1 MSIHAIKWLFFDI
14 GSTLVDETEAYNH
27 RIREMIQNT
36 AVSFEEF
43 DRMRIHFAKQGLN
56 GDLEAIK
63 HFGLTK
69 TPWHSEDEIPYSDAA
84 ATLKELKR
92 RRYCIGIIAN
102 QPPGAVDRLEAWGFL
117 KCIDVVAAS
126 AELDVSKP
134 DRAIFERALDMAGCS
149 PSEAAMIGDRL
160 DNDIIP
166 AAEFGMVTVWIPNGL
181 SIYHEPSKFRCKPD
195 FIVNNLSGLLR
206 IFE

>member
-1 MSIHAIKWLFFDI
+1 MKSNWLFFDI
-14 GSTLVDETEAYNH
+14 GSTLVAETEAYNH

-92 RRYCIGIIAN
+92 RRYHIGIIAN
-102 QPPGAVDRLEAWGFL
+102 QSPGAANRLKNWGL
-117 KCIDVVAAS
+117 SEHIDVVAAS
-126 AELDVSKP
+126 AELGASKP
-134 DRAIFERALDMAGCS
+134 DKAIFEQALNMAGCS
-149 PSEAAMIGDRL
+149 PSETAMIGDRL

-166 AAEFGMVTVWIPNGL
+166 ATELGMVTVWIPNGL
-181 SIYHEPSKFRCKPD
+181 SSYHEPSEFRCKPD

>member
-1 MSIHAIKWLFFDI
+1 MKSNWLFFDI

-63 HFGLTK
+63 HIGLTK

-92 RRYCIGIIAN
+92 RRYHIGIIAN
-102 QPPGAVDRLEAWGFL
+102 QSPGAANRLKNWGL
-117 KCIDVVAAS
+117 SEHIDVVAAS
-126 AELDVSKP
+126 AELGASKP
-134 DRAIFERALDMAGCS
+134 DKAIFEQALNMAGCS

-166 AAEFGMVTVWIPNGL
+166 ATELGMVTVWIPNGL
-181 SIYHEPSKFRCKPD
+181 SIYHEPSEFRCKPD

>member
-1 MSIHAIKWLFFDI
+1 MKSNWLFFDI

-92 RRYCIGIIAN
+92 RRYHIGIIAN
-102 QPPGAVDRLEAWGFL
+102 QSPGAANRLKNWGL
-117 KCIDVVAAS
+117 SEHIDVVAAS
-126 AELDVSKP
+126 AELGASKP
-134 DRAIFERALDMAGCS
+134 DKAIFEQALNMAGCS
-149 PSEAAMIGDRL
+149 PSETAMIGDRL

-166 AAEFGMVTVWIPNGL
+166 ATELGMVTVWIPNGL
-181 SIYHEPSKFRCKPD
+181 SIYHEPSEFRCKPD
-195 FIVNNLSGLLR
+195 FIVNNLSGLLS

>member
-1 MSIHAIKWLFFDI
+1 MKSNWLFFDI

-92 RRYCIGIIAN
+92 RRYHIGIIAN
-102 QPPGAVDRLEAWGFL
+102 QSPGAANRLKNWGL
-117 KCIDVVAAS
+117 SEHIDVVAAS
-126 AELDVSKP
+126 AELGASKP
-134 DRAIFERALDMAGCS
+134 DKAIFEQALNMAGCY

-166 AAEFGMVTVWIPNGL
+166 ATELGMVTVWIPNGL
-181 SIYHEPSKFRCKPD
+181 SIYHEPSEFRCKPD

>member
-1 MSIHAIKWLFFDI
+1 MKSNWLFFDI
-14 GSTLVDETEAYNH
+14 GSTLVDETKAYNH

-92 RRYCIGIIAN
+92 RRYHIGIIAN
-102 QPPGAVDRLEAWGFL
+102 QSPGAANRLKNWGL
-117 KCIDVVAAS
+117 SEHIDVVAAS
-126 AELDVSKP
+126 AELGASKH
-134 DRAIFERALDMAGCS
+134 DKAIFEQALNMAGCS

-166 AAEFGMVTVWIPNGL
+166 ATELGMVTVWIPNGL
-181 SIYHEPSKFRCKPD
+181 SIYHEPSEFRCKPD

>member
-1 MSIHAIKWLFFDI
+1 MKSNWLFFDI

-92 RRYCIGIIAN
+92 RRYHIGIIAN
-102 QPPGAVDRLEAWGFL
+102 QSPGAANRLKNWGL
-117 KCIDVVAAS
+117 SEHIDVVAAS
-126 AELDVSKP
+126 AELGASKP
-134 DRAIFERALDMAGCS
+134 DKAIFEQALNMAGCS
-149 PSEAAMIGDRL
+149 PSETAMIGDRL

-166 AAEFGMVTVWIPNGL
+166 ATELGMVTVWIPNGL
-181 SIYHEPSKFRCKPD
+181 SIYHEPSEFRCKPD

>member
-1 MSIHAIKWLFFDI
+1 MKSNWLFFDI

-92 RRYCIGIIAN
+92 RRYHIGIIAN
-102 QPPGAVDRLEAWGFL
+102 QSPGAANRLKNWGL
-117 KCIDVVAAS
+117 SEHIDVVAAS
-126 AELDVSKP
+126 AELGGSKP
-134 DRAIFERALDMAGCS
+134 DKAIFEQALNMAGCS
-149 PSEAAMIGDRL
+149 PSETAMIGDRL

-166 AAEFGMVTVWIPNGL
+166 ATELGMVTVWIPNGL
-181 SIYHEPSKFRCKPD
+181 SIYHEPSEFRCKPD

>member
-1 MSIHAIKWLFFDI
+1 MKSNWLFFDI

-92 RRYCIGIIAN
+92 RRYHIGIIAN
-102 QPPGAVDRLEAWGFL
+102 QSPGAANRLKNWGL
-117 KCIDVVAAS
+117 SEHIDVVAAS
-126 AELDVSKP
+126 AELGASKP
-134 DRAIFERALDMAGCS
+134 DKAIFEQALNMAGCS

-166 AAEFGMVTVWIPNGL
+166 AAELGMVTVWIPNGL
-181 SIYHEPSKFRCKPD
+181 SIYHEPSEFRCKPD

>member
-1 MSIHAIKWLFFDI
+1 MKSKWLFFDI

-27 RIREMIQNT
+27 RIQEMIQIT

-43 DRMRIHFAKQGLN
+43 DCMRIHFAKQGLN
-56 GDLEAIK
+56 GDSEAIN
-63 HFGLTK
+63 HFGLQK

-84 ATLKELKR
+84 ETLKALKLR
-92 RRYCIGIIAN
+92 GYCIGIIAN
-102 QPPGAVDRLEAWGFL
+102 QAIGSSARLDAWGL
-117 KCIDVVAAS
+117 LEYIDAVAAS
-126 AELDVSKP
+126 AELGVSKP
-134 DRAIFERALDMAGCS
+134 DKAIFERALDMAGCS

-166 AAEFGMVTVWIPNGL
+166 AAELGMVTVWIPNGL
-181 SIYHEPSKFRCKPD
+181 SIYREPSEFRCKPD
-195 FIVNNLSGLLR
+195 FIVNNLSGLLS

>member
-1 MSIHAIKWLFFDI
+1 MKSNWLFFDI

-92 RRYCIGIIAN
+92 RRYHIGIIAN
-102 QPPGAVDRLEAWGFL
+102 QSPGAANRLKNWGL
-117 KCIDVVAAS
+117 SEHIDVVAAS
-126 AELDVSKP
+126 AELGASKP
-134 DRAIFERALDMAGCS
+134 DKAIFEQALNMAGCS

-166 AAEFGMVTVWIPNGL
+166 ATELGMVTVWIPNGL
-181 SIYHEPSKFRCKPD
+181 SIYHEPSEFRCKPD